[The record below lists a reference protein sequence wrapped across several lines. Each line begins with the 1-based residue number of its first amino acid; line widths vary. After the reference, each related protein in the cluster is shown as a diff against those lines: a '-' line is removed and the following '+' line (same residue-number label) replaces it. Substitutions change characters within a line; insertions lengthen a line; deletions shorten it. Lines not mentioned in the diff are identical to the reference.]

1 MSLLPQPPTTSHQ
14 PPTTASGPKGLALLE
29 VLIATTIFVIVL
41 FAIYLIY
48 ETNQKTYARGEEK
61 ADLQQNARIA
71 METLVRELRMAGDD
85 PSGTAQYPLVEIDTT
100 DYASITFIAD
110 IDQNGVSDKVKY
122 TRELD
127 GGTGLYNLYRE
138 VWKWDVATSNWATT
152 STKASLAEKLTTLT
166 FRFSNASDASTTN
179 RLDVRRIGITMTFTG
194 KDTSGETHTYT
205 LQADVRPRIL

>member
-1 MSLLPQPPTTSHQ
+1 MSLLHQ
-14 PPTTASGPKGLALLE
+14 PPTTGGSGPKGFALLE
-29 VLIATTIFVIVL
+29 VLIAVTIFVIVL

-48 ETNQKTYARGEEK
+48 EANQKTYARGEEK

-85 PSGTAQYPLVEIDTT
+85 PSGTAQYPIVEIDTT
-100 DYASITFIAD
+100 NYASITFIAD
-110 IDQNGVSDKVKY
+110 VDANGVSDKVKY

-138 VWKWDVATSNWATT
+138 VWAWTGSAWATN
-152 STKASLAEKLTTLT
+152 STKASMAEKITGLT
-166 FRFSNASDASTTN
+166 FSFYNASDTSTTN

-194 KDTSGETHTYT
+194 QVSGETHTYT
-205 LQADVRPRIL
+205 LEADVRPRML